1 VPLQNRVTPWGEL
14 VRAPDR
20 GQFTGNRGVLHD
32 DSQEIVRLRVPGN
45 RRWIYC
51 VLEFKGRQRQVM
63 QPGRWTEL
71 FFRDEPTA
79 WAAGHRPC
87 AECQRER
94 FNQFVDAWMA
104 ADLPC
109 DSGAGRGGRPKV
121 DEIDRVL
128 EAARIARDGRKVTY
142 QAAAAELPEG
152 VMVAVDGLPWVVGG
166 GRLTS
171 WAEPTHTRPPPA
183 GDVEVLTPRPTV
195 GALRHGFTEQGAG
208 PTA

>member
-14 VRAPDR
+14 VRSSDR
-20 GQFTGNRGVLHD
+20 GRFTGNRGVLHND
-32 DSQEIVRLRVPGN
+32 RQELVRLRVPGN

-51 VLEFKGRQRQVM
+51 LLEFKGRQRRVM

-87 AECQRER
+87 AECQRAR
-94 FNQFVDAWMA
+94 FNQFVDAWIA

-109 DSGAGRGGRPKV
+109 DSGAGGGGRPKV

-128 EAARIARDGRKVTY
+128 EAARITRDGRKVTY
-142 QAAAAELPEG
+142 QAAAAELPDG
-152 VMVAVDGLPWVVGG
+152 VIVAVDADPWVLAGG
-166 GRLTS
+166 QLTS
-171 WAEPTHTRPPPA
+171 WADPTHTRPPPP
-183 GDVEVLTPRPTV
+183 GDIEVLTPRPLV
-195 GALRHGFTEQGAG
+195 EVLLHGFTGLGGQS
-208 PTA
+208 T